1 MSPSFSSDSGI
12 RDNHARGSVGDFL
25 KQKIQS
31 GSKLSIVSA
40 YFTIYA
46 FQALQGRLESIDE
59 LRFLFGEPRFV
70 SALDPEKPDK
80 KSFKI
85 EDDGLALQNRL
96 QQKLAAKARAAWIRE
111 RSATRKRSMSPAPG
125 SRADQL
131 VQAPLNTQEDT
142 DERYTIR
149 GRYSP
154 RRSQR
159 HRAPPGAVPPGLAP
173 GG

>member
-1 MSPSFSSDSGI
+1 MARSSASDSGI

-25 KQKIQS
+25 KEKIQS

-70 SALDPEKPDK
+70 SALDPEKTDK

-96 QQKLAAKARAAWIRE
+96 QQKLAAKACASWIRE
-111 RSATRKRSMSPAPG
+111 K
-125 SRADQL
+125 
-131 VQAPLNTQEDT
+131 V
-142 DERYTIR
+142 
-149 GRYSP
+149 
-154 RRSQR
+154 SQR
-159 HRAPPGAVPPGLAP
+159 QADHVASTRIAR
-173 GG
+173 